1 MLRAHTSAHQ
11 AGKAI
16 LTVIFQCS
24 CLDQPKC
31 MFPLIAEL
39 IKNGLDNFLVV
50 GDVYRRDTIDQSHYP
65 VFHQMEGVRLFQA
78 ETFFDRVRG
87 PRKHLEVFEKGV
99 RNDHKQETHTL
110 DSCKIVEL
118 DLKDCLLGLTKEL
131 FGQGKLLFFMLE
143 R

>member
-1 MLRAHTSAHQ
+1 
-11 AGKAI
+11 
-16 LTVIFQCS
+16 
-24 CLDQPKC
+24 

-131 FGQGKLLFFMLE
+131 FGQGELLFHARKIFSKCKFFPFFFFC
-143 R
+143 

>member
-24 CLDQPKC
+24 YLDQPKC

-131 FGQGKLLFFMLE
+131 FGQGKLLF
-143 R
+143 

>member
-1 MLRAHTSAHQ
+1 
-11 AGKAI
+11 
-16 LTVIFQCS
+16 
-24 CLDQPKC
+24 
-31 MFPLIAEL
+31 
-39 IKNGLDNFLVV
+39 
-50 GDVYRRDTIDQSHYP
+50 
-65 VFHQMEGVRLFQA
+65 MEGVRLFQA

-131 FGQGKLLFFMLE
+131 FGQGKWLFLCSNRTMISKGEFFSFLFE
-143 R
+143 S